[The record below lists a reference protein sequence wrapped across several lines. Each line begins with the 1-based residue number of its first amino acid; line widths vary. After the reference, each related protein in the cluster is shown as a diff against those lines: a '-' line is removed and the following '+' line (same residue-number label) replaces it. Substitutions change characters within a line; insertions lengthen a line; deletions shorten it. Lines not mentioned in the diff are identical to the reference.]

1 MQKCNKQIIRICLVL
16 LMFLLSIFVN
26 NTSINNTFIESK
38 NNFISKSFSSSSKY
52 NHDVEN
58 NFDLWQNLY
67 WHDNSVHA
75 EITNFNAHKVNFDI
89 KTKNI
94 ITTKTADEID
104 GNNFILNCKQ
114 TTDFDVCDNSG
125 CYTYGNN
132 DYECNKR
139 IINWAPILTQYM
151 KIKCFDEIKTWGQS
165 SSSPFLD
172 VKSIWKV
179 GTEHKNLTAK
189 AVFANGDN
197 QQYVYNSGN
206 DFNFVKGVN
215 KEFWNTKYNIWSVPY
230 TYVKEIQ
237 YIYVFYNFVSRF
249 LFTLQNNEIA
259 DKKDFKLYEDNLIN
273 LNKKFLSY
281 FNVSDLLTIK
291 SVNYNHHSII
301 LGLNEEFIN
310 LINQIHLFFCNK
322 DILKNKNLP
331 NDDIVNGKIN
341 YGNINQVLRCKNL
354 NDYLSI
360 INTNNNFYK
369 LLSSY
374 RITQDDEIYQ
384 IVEALKEVLTINFNY
399 SIWNPKLN
407 EYESKTMLIDFKQ
420 LFNKDYEILIN
431 PDNNGKYTFKISNL
445 EVNENKNNHIFLP
458 YSKNDF
464 DYSHITN
471 NIEHTK
477 NDYCIIMDQEINYV
491 RFNTLDET
499 FLNDYPTNISSNLL
513 IDKAV
518 KLFDNNNQQID
529 NAKFINSF
537 KILPDDL
544 NGSIN
549 IEIKAVNKT
558 YAHKYTGFKKIES
571 NKEKKI
577 DVTKYQYGMIGSKT
591 TKEEIIKIL
600 LNNGFSQEFINNSYF
615 KSIKVDDKKGSI
627 NFELIN
633 NRNNISKNI
642 QLYNFDPYFIEQK
655 NDDNIL
661 HSYKPAN
668 ITLSMLRTYLINQS
682 PRFKTEH
689 QNDLKVYTK
698 VNTYSN
704 LLTANFKFDNKSV
717 EFTYNF
723 NNKNNENILNIVC
736 YCSIFIG
743 VIGLLLVLVT
753 TIIHKKKS
761 K

>member
-1 MQKCNKQIIRICLVL
+1 
-16 LMFLLSIFVN
+16 MFLLSIFVN

-52 NHDVEN
+52 NQDVEN

-151 KIKCFDEIKTWGQS
+151 KIKCLDEIKTWGKS
-165 SSSPFLD
+165 NSLPFLD

-322 DILKNKNLP
+322 DTLKNKNLP

-341 YGNINQVLRCKNL
+341 YGNIDQVLRCKNL

-374 RITQDDEIYQ
+374 HITQDDEIYQ
-384 IVEALKEVLTINFNY
+384 IIEALKEILRINFNY

-407 EYESKTMLIDFKQ
+407 EYENKTMLIDFKQ

-513 IDKAV
+513 IDKAI
-518 KLFDNNNQQID
+518 KLFDSNNQQID

-668 ITLSMLRTYLINQS
+668 ITLSMLKTYLINQS

>member
-1 MQKCNKQIIRICLVL
+1 
-16 LMFLLSIFVN
+16 MFLLSIFVN

-151 KIKCFDEIKTWGQS
+151 KIKCLDEIKTWGKS
-165 SSSPFLD
+165 NSLPFLD

-310 LINQIHLFFCNK
+310 LINQIHLFFCSK

-341 YGNINQVLRCKNL
+341 YGNIDQVLRCKNL

-374 RITQDDEIYQ
+374 HITQDDEIYQ
-384 IVEALKEVLTINFNY
+384 IIEALKEILTINFNY

-407 EYESKTMLIDFKQ
+407 EYENKTMLIDFKQ

>member
-1 MQKCNKQIIRICLVL
+1 
-16 LMFLLSIFVN
+16 MFLLSIFVN

-52 NHDVEN
+52 NQDVEN

-151 KIKCFDEIKTWGQS
+151 KIKCLDEIKTWGKS
-165 SSSPFLD
+165 NSLPFLD

-341 YGNINQVLRCKNL
+341 YGNIDQVLRCKNL

-360 INTNNNFYK
+360 INTNNNFHK

-374 RITQDDEIYQ
+374 HITQDDEIYQ
-384 IVEALKEVLTINFNY
+384 IVEALKEILTINFNY

-407 EYESKTMLIDFKQ
+407 EYENKTMLIDFKQ

-499 FLNDYPTNISSNLL
+499 FLNDYPTNISCNLL
-513 IDKAV
+513 IDKAI

>member
-1 MQKCNKQIIRICLVL
+1 
-16 LMFLLSIFVN
+16 MFLLSIFVN
-26 NTSINNTFIESK
+26 NTSINNTFIENK

-52 NHDVEN
+52 NQDVEN

-125 CYTYGNN
+125 GYTYGNN

-165 SSSPFLD
+165 NSLPFLD

-273 LNKKFLSY
+273 LNKSFLSY

-341 YGNINQVLRCKNL
+341 YGNIDQVLRCKNL

-374 RITQDDEIYQ
+374 HITQDDEIYQ
-384 IVEALKEVLTINFNY
+384 IVEALKEILTINFNY

-513 IDKAV
+513 INKAI

>member
-38 NNFISKSFSSSSKY
+38 NNSISKSFSSSSKY
-52 NHDVEN
+52 NQDVEN

-259 DKKDFKLYEDNLIN
+259 DKKDFKLYGDNLIN
-273 LNKKFLSY
+273 LSKKFLSY

-310 LINQIHLFFCNK
+310 LINQIHLFFCSK
-322 DILKNKNLP
+322 DILKNNNLP
-331 NDDIVNGKIN
+331 KEDIANGKIN
-341 YGNINQVLRCKNL
+341 YGNIDQVLRCKNL

-360 INTNNNFYK
+360 INTNNNFHK
-369 LLSSY
+369 LLDSY
-374 RITQDDEIYQ
+374 HITQDDEIYQ
-384 IVEALKEVLTINFNY
+384 IVEALKEILTINFNY

-513 IDKAV
+513 IDKAI

-558 YAHKYTGFKKIES
+558 YAHKYTGLKKIES
-571 NKEKKI
+571 NKERKI

-661 HSYKPAN
+661 NSYKPAN
-668 ITLSMLRTYLINQS
+668 ITLSMLKTYLINQS

>member
-1 MQKCNKQIIRICLVL
+1 
-16 LMFLLSIFVN
+16 MFLLSIFVN

-52 NHDVEN
+52 NQDVEN

-151 KIKCFDEIKTWGQS
+151 KIKCLDEIKTWGKS
-165 SSSPFLD
+165 NSLPFLD

-322 DILKNKNLP
+322 YILKNKNLP

-341 YGNINQVLRCKNL
+341 YGNIDQVLRCKNL

-360 INTNNNFYK
+360 INTNNNFHK

-374 RITQDDEIYQ
+374 HITQDDEIYQ
-384 IVEALKEVLTINFNY
+384 IVEALKEILTINFNY

-407 EYESKTMLIDFKQ
+407 EYENKTMLIDFKQ

>member
-1 MQKCNKQIIRICLVL
+1 
-16 LMFLLSIFVN
+16 MFLLSIFVN

-52 NHDVEN
+52 NQDVEN

-151 KIKCFDEIKTWGQS
+151 KIKCLDEIKTWGKS
-165 SSSPFLD
+165 KSLPFLD

-206 DFNFVKGVN
+206 DFNFIKGVN

-341 YGNINQVLRCKNL
+341 YGNIDQVLRCKNL

-360 INTNNNFYK
+360 INTNNNFHK
-369 LLSSY
+369 LLDSY
-374 RITQDDEIYQ
+374 HITQDDEIYQ
-384 IVEALKEVLTINFNY
+384 IIEALKEILTINFNY

-407 EYESKTMLIDFKQ
+407 EYENKTMLIDFKQ

-513 IDKAV
+513 IDKAI

-537 KILPDDL
+537 KISPDDL

-668 ITLSMLRTYLINQS
+668 ITLSMLKTYLINQS

-736 YCSIFIG
+736 FCSIFIG

>member
-1 MQKCNKQIIRICLVL
+1 
-16 LMFLLSIFVN
+16 MFLLSIFVN

-52 NHDVEN
+52 NQDVEN

-94 ITTKTADEID
+94 ITTKTAEEID

-151 KIKCFDEIKTWGQS
+151 KIKCLDEIKTWGQS

-215 KEFWNTKYNIWSVPY
+215 KECWNTKYNIWSIPY

>member
-1 MQKCNKQIIRICLVL
+1 
-16 LMFLLSIFVN
+16 MFLLSIFVN

-38 NNFISKSFSSSSKY
+38 NNSISKSFSSSSKY
-52 NHDVEN
+52 NQDVEN

-94 ITTKTADEID
+94 ITTKTAEEID

-114 TTDFDVCDNSG
+114 TTNFDVCDNSG

-331 NDDIVNGKIN
+331 KEDIVNGKIN
-341 YGNINQVLRCKNL
+341 YGNIDQVLRCKNL

-374 RITQDDEIYQ
+374 HITQDDEIYQ
-384 IVEALKEVLTINFNY
+384 IIEALKEILTINFNY

-407 EYESKTMLIDFKQ
+407 EYENKTMLIDFKQ

-491 RFNTLDET
+491 RFNTLDDT

-513 IDKAV
+513 IDKAI

-682 PRFKTEH
+682 PRFKAEH

-753 TIIHKKKS
+753 TIIHKKKF

>member
-1 MQKCNKQIIRICLVL
+1 
-16 LMFLLSIFVN
+16 MFLLSIFVN

-52 NHDVEN
+52 NQDVEN

-215 KEFWNTKYNIWSVPY
+215 KEFWNTKYNIWSIPY

-341 YGNINQVLRCKNL
+341 YGNIDQVLRCKNL

-369 LLSSY
+369 LLDSY
-374 RITQDDEIYQ
+374 HITQDDEIYQ
-384 IVEALKEVLTINFNY
+384 IVEALKEILTINFNY

-407 EYESKTMLIDFKQ
+407 EYENKTMLIDFKQ

-431 PDNNGKYTFKISNL
+431 PDNNGKYTFKILNL

-743 VIGLLLVLVT
+743 VIGLLLILVT

>member
-1 MQKCNKQIIRICLVL
+1 
-16 LMFLLSIFVN
+16 MFLLSIFVN

-215 KEFWNTKYNIWSVPY
+215 KEFWNTKYNIWSIPY

-513 IDKAV
+513 IDKAI

>member
-1 MQKCNKQIIRICLVL
+1 
-16 LMFLLSIFVN
+16 MFLLSIFVN

-52 NHDVEN
+52 NQDVEN

-151 KIKCFDEIKTWGQS
+151 KIKCLDEIKTWGQS

-374 RITQDDEIYQ
+374 HITQDDEIYQ
-384 IVEALKEVLTINFNY
+384 IVEALKEILTINFNY

-407 EYESKTMLIDFKQ
+407 EYENKTMLIDFKQ

-431 PDNNGKYTFKISNL
+431 PDNNGKYTFKILNL

-571 NKEKKI
+571 NKDKKI

>member
-1 MQKCNKQIIRICLVL
+1 
-16 LMFLLSIFVN
+16 MFLLSIFVN

-151 KIKCFDEIKTWGQS
+151 KIKCLDEIKTWGKS
-165 SSSPFLD
+165 KSLPFLD

-374 RITQDDEIYQ
+374 HITQDDEIYQ
-384 IVEALKEVLTINFNY
+384 IVEALKEILTINFNY

-407 EYESKTMLIDFKQ
+407 EYENKTMLIDFKQ

-471 NIEHTK
+471 NIEHIK

-513 IDKAV
+513 IDKAI

>member
-151 KIKCFDEIKTWGQS
+151 KIKCLDEIKTWGKS
-165 SSSPFLD
+165 NSLPFLD

-215 KEFWNTKYNIWSVPY
+215 KEFWNTKYNIWSIPY

-369 LLSSY
+369 LLDSY
-374 RITQDDEIYQ
+374 HITQDDEIYQ

-431 PDNNGKYTFKISNL
+431 PDNNGKYTFKILNL

>member
-151 KIKCFDEIKTWGQS
+151 KIKCLDEIKTWGKS
-165 SSSPFLD
+165 NSLPFLD

-215 KEFWNTKYNIWSVPY
+215 KEFWNTKYNIWSIPY

-281 FNVSDLLTIK
+281 FNVSDLLTVK

-310 LINQIHLFFCNK
+310 LINQIHLFLCNK
-322 DILKNKNLP
+322 DILKNNNLP
-331 NDDIVNGKIN
+331 KEDIANGKIN

-369 LLSSY
+369 LLDSY
-374 RITQDDEIYQ
+374 HITQDDEIYQ
-384 IVEALKEVLTINFNY
+384 IVEALKEILTINFNY

-407 EYESKTMLIDFKQ
+407 EYENKTMLIDFKQ

-513 IDKAV
+513 IDKAI

>member
-1 MQKCNKQIIRICLVL
+1 
-16 LMFLLSIFVN
+16 MFLLSIFVN

-38 NNFISKSFSSSSKY
+38 NNSISKSFSSSSKY
-52 NHDVEN
+52 NQDVEN

-94 ITTKTADEID
+94 ITTKTAEEID

-114 TTDFDVCDNSG
+114 TTNFDVCDNSG

-215 KEFWNTKYNIWSVPY
+215 KEFWNTKYNIWSIPY

-310 LINQIHLFFCNK
+310 LINQIRLFFCNK

-331 NDDIVNGKIN
+331 KEDIANGKIN
-341 YGNINQVLRCKNL
+341 YGNIDQVLRCKNL

-369 LLSSY
+369 LLDSY
-374 RITQDDEIYQ
+374 HITQDDEIYQ
-384 IVEALKEVLTINFNY
+384 IVEALKEILTINFNY

-431 PDNNGKYTFKISNL
+431 PDNNGKYTFKILNL

-491 RFNTLDET
+491 RFNTLDDT

-513 IDKAV
+513 IDKAI

-549 IEIKAVNKT
+549 IEIRAVNKT

-571 NKEKKI
+571 NKERKI

-655 NDDNIL
+655 NDDDIL
-661 HSYKPAN
+661 NSYKPAN
-668 ITLSMLRTYLINQS
+668 ITLSMLKTYLINQS

-753 TIIHKKKS
+753 TIIHKKKF

>member
-1 MQKCNKQIIRICLVL
+1 
-16 LMFLLSIFVN
+16 MFLLSIFVN

-52 NHDVEN
+52 NQDVEN

-151 KIKCFDEIKTWGQS
+151 KIKCLDEIKTWGKS
-165 SSSPFLD
+165 NSLPFLD

-322 DILKNKNLP
+322 YILKNKNLP

-341 YGNINQVLRCKNL
+341 YGNIDQVLRCKNL

-360 INTNNNFYK
+360 INTNNNFHK

-374 RITQDDEIYQ
+374 HITQDDEIYQ
-384 IVEALKEVLTINFNY
+384 IVEALKEILTINFNY

-407 EYESKTMLIDFKQ
+407 EYENKTMLIDFKQ

-743 VIGLLLVLVT
+743 VIGLLLILVT

>member
-1 MQKCNKQIIRICLVL
+1 
-16 LMFLLSIFVN
+16 MFLLSIFVN
-26 NTSINNTFIESK
+26 NTSINNAFIESK

-52 NHDVEN
+52 NQDVEN

-151 KIKCFDEIKTWGQS
+151 KIKCLDEIKTWGKS
-165 SSSPFLD
+165 NSLPFLD

-341 YGNINQVLRCKNL
+341 YGNIDQVLRCKNL

-374 RITQDDEIYQ
+374 HITQDDEIYQ
-384 IVEALKEVLTINFNY
+384 IVEALKEILTINFNY

-407 EYESKTMLIDFKQ
+407 EYENKTMLINFKQ

-513 IDKAV
+513 IDKAI
-518 KLFDNNNQQID
+518 KLFDSNNQQID

-661 HSYKPAN
+661 NSYKPTN
-668 ITLSMLRTYLINQS
+668 ITLSMLKTYLINQS

>member
-1 MQKCNKQIIRICLVL
+1 
-16 LMFLLSIFVN
+16 MFLLSIFVN

-151 KIKCFDEIKTWGQS
+151 KIKCLDEIKTWGKS
-165 SSSPFLD
+165 KSLPFLD

-360 INTNNNFYK
+360 INTNNNFHK

-374 RITQDDEIYQ
+374 HITQDDEIYQ
-384 IVEALKEVLTINFNY
+384 IVEALKEILTINFNY

-407 EYESKTMLIDFKQ
+407 EYENKTMLIDFKQ

-513 IDKAV
+513 IDKAI

>member
-1 MQKCNKQIIRICLVL
+1 
-16 LMFLLSIFVN
+16 MFLLSIFVN

-38 NNFISKSFSSSSKY
+38 NNSISKSFSSSSKY
-52 NHDVEN
+52 NQDVEN

-94 ITTKTADEID
+94 ITTKTAEEID

-165 SSSPFLD
+165 NSSPFLD
-172 VKSIWKV
+172 VKSIWKL

-259 DKKDFKLYEDNLIN
+259 DKKDFKLYGDNLIN
-273 LNKKFLSY
+273 LSKKFLSY

-322 DILKNKNLP
+322 DILKNNNLP
-331 NDDIVNGKIN
+331 KEDIANGKIN
-341 YGNINQVLRCKNL
+341 YGNIDQVLRCKNL

-360 INTNNNFYK
+360 INTNNNFHK
-369 LLSSY
+369 LLDSY
-374 RITQDDEIYQ
+374 HITQDDEIYQ
-384 IVEALKEVLTINFNY
+384 IVEALKEILTINFNY

-477 NDYCIIMDQEINYV
+477 NDYCIIIDQEINYV

-513 IDKAV
+513 IDKAI

-549 IEIKAVNKT
+549 IEIRAVNKT

-668 ITLSMLRTYLINQS
+668 ITLPMLKTYLINQS

>member
-215 KEFWNTKYNIWSVPY
+215 KEFWNTKYNIWSIPY

>member
-1 MQKCNKQIIRICLVL
+1 
-16 LMFLLSIFVN
+16 MFLLSIFVN

-52 NHDVEN
+52 NQDVEN

-215 KEFWNTKYNIWSVPY
+215 KEFWNTKYNIWSIPY

-374 RITQDDEIYQ
+374 HITQDDEIYQ
-384 IVEALKEVLTINFNY
+384 IIEALKEILTINFNY

-407 EYESKTMLIDFKQ
+407 EYENKTMLIDFKQ

-499 FLNDYPTNISSNLL
+499 FLNNYPTNISSNLL

-591 TKEEIIKIL
+591 TKEEIIKVL

>member
-1 MQKCNKQIIRICLVL
+1 
-16 LMFLLSIFVN
+16 MFLLSIFVN

-52 NHDVEN
+52 NQDVEN

-215 KEFWNTKYNIWSVPY
+215 KEFWNTKYNIWSIPY

-384 IVEALKEVLTINFNY
+384 IVEALKEILTINFNY

-491 RFNTLDET
+491 RFNTLDEK

-513 IDKAV
+513 IDKAI

-577 DVTKYQYGMIGSKT
+577 DVSKYQYGMIGSKT

-704 LLTANFKFDNKSV
+704 LLTAHFKFDNKSV

>member
-1 MQKCNKQIIRICLVL
+1 
-16 LMFLLSIFVN
+16 MFLLSIFVN

-52 NHDVEN
+52 NQDVEN

-341 YGNINQVLRCKNL
+341 YGNIDQVLRCKNL

-743 VIGLLLVLVT
+743 VIGLLLILVT

>member
-1 MQKCNKQIIRICLVL
+1 
-16 LMFLLSIFVN
+16 MFLLSIFVN

-52 NHDVEN
+52 NQDVEN

-151 KIKCFDEIKTWGQS
+151 KIKCLDEIKTWGKS
-165 SSSPFLD
+165 NSLPFLD
-172 VKSIWKV
+172 VKSVWKV

-341 YGNINQVLRCKNL
+341 YGNIDQVLRCKNL

-374 RITQDDEIYQ
+374 HITQDDEIYQ
-384 IVEALKEVLTINFNY
+384 IVEALKEILTINFNY

-407 EYESKTMLIDFKQ
+407 EYENKTMLIDFKQ

-431 PDNNGKYTFKISNL
+431 PDNNGKYTFKILNL

-513 IDKAV
+513 IDKAI

-571 NKEKKI
+571 NKDKKI

>member
-1 MQKCNKQIIRICLVL
+1 
-16 LMFLLSIFVN
+16 MFLLSIFVN

-52 NHDVEN
+52 NQDVEN

-215 KEFWNTKYNIWSVPY
+215 KEFWNTKYNIWSIPY

-341 YGNINQVLRCKNL
+341 YGNIDQVLRCKNL

-369 LLSSY
+369 LLDSY
-374 RITQDDEIYQ
+374 HITQDDEIYQ
-384 IVEALKEVLTINFNY
+384 IVEALKEILTINFNY

-407 EYESKTMLIDFKQ
+407 EYENKTMLIDFKQ

-431 PDNNGKYTFKISNL
+431 PDNNGKYTFKILNL

>member
-1 MQKCNKQIIRICLVL
+1 
-16 LMFLLSIFVN
+16 MFLLSIFVN

-52 NHDVEN
+52 NQDVEN

-151 KIKCFDEIKTWGQS
+151 KIKCLDEIKTWGKS
-165 SSSPFLD
+165 KSLPFLD

-322 DILKNKNLP
+322 YILKNKNLP

-341 YGNINQVLRCKNL
+341 YGNIDQVLRCKNL

-360 INTNNNFYK
+360 INTNNNFHK

-374 RITQDDEIYQ
+374 HITQDDEIYQ
-384 IVEALKEVLTINFNY
+384 IVEALKEILTINFNY

-407 EYESKTMLIDFKQ
+407 EYENKTMLIDFKQ

>member
-1 MQKCNKQIIRICLVL
+1 
-16 LMFLLSIFVN
+16 MFLLSIFVN

-38 NNFISKSFSSSSKY
+38 NNSISKSFSSSSKY
-52 NHDVEN
+52 NQDVEN

-94 ITTKTADEID
+94 ITTKTAEEID

-165 SSSPFLD
+165 NSSPFLD
-172 VKSIWKV
+172 VKSIWKL

-310 LINQIHLFFCNK
+310 LINQIHLFFCSK
-322 DILKNKNLP
+322 DILKNNNLP
-331 NDDIVNGKIN
+331 KEDIVNGKIN
-341 YGNINQVLRCKNL
+341 YGNIDQVLRCKNL

-360 INTNNNFYK
+360 INTNNNFHK
-369 LLSSY
+369 LLDSY
-374 RITQDDEIYQ
+374 HITQDDEIYQ
-384 IVEALKEVLTINFNY
+384 IVEALKEILTINFNY

-477 NDYCIIMDQEINYV
+477 NDYCIIIDQEINYV

-513 IDKAV
+513 IDKAI

-549 IEIKAVNKT
+549 IEIRAVNKT

-571 NKEKKI
+571 NKERKI

-668 ITLSMLRTYLINQS
+668 ITLPMLKTYLINQS

>member
-1 MQKCNKQIIRICLVL
+1 
-16 LMFLLSIFVN
+16 MFLLSIFVN

-52 NHDVEN
+52 NQDVEN

-151 KIKCFDEIKTWGQS
+151 KIKCLDEIKTWGKS
-165 SSSPFLD
+165 NSLPFLD

-215 KEFWNTKYNIWSVPY
+215 KEFWNTKYNIWSIPY

-374 RITQDDEIYQ
+374 HITQDDEIYQ
-384 IVEALKEVLTINFNY
+384 IVEALKEILTINFNY

-407 EYESKTMLIDFKQ
+407 EYENKTMLIDFKQ

-431 PDNNGKYTFKISNL
+431 PDNNGKYTFKILNL

-537 KILPDDL
+537 KISPDDL

>member
-1 MQKCNKQIIRICLVL
+1 
-16 LMFLLSIFVN
+16 MFLLSIFVN

-52 NHDVEN
+52 NQDVEN

-151 KIKCFDEIKTWGQS
+151 KIKCLDEIKTWGKS
-165 SSSPFLD
+165 KSLPFLD

-322 DILKNKNLP
+322 YILKNKNLP

-341 YGNINQVLRCKNL
+341 YGNIDQVLRCKNL

-360 INTNNNFYK
+360 INTNNNFHK
-369 LLSSY
+369 LLDSY
-374 RITQDDEIYQ
+374 HITQDDEIYQ
-384 IVEALKEVLTINFNY
+384 IVEALKEILTINFNY

-407 EYESKTMLIDFKQ
+407 EYENKTMLIDFKQ

>member
-52 NHDVEN
+52 NQDVEN

-94 ITTKTADEID
+94 ITTKTADEIN

-151 KIKCFDEIKTWGQS
+151 KIKCLDEVKTWGQS
-165 SSSPFLD
+165 NSLPFLD

-215 KEFWNTKYNIWSVPY
+215 KEFWNTKYNIWSIPY

-259 DKKDFKLYEDNLIN
+259 NKKDFKLYEDNLIN

-310 LINQIHLFFCNK
+310 LINQIHLFFCSK

-384 IVEALKEVLTINFNY
+384 IIEALKEILTINFNY

-464 DYSHITN
+464 DYSRITN

-513 IDKAV
+513 IDKAI

>member
-1 MQKCNKQIIRICLVL
+1 
-16 LMFLLSIFVN
+16 MFLLSIFVN

-52 NHDVEN
+52 NQDVEN

-151 KIKCFDEIKTWGQS
+151 KIKCLDEIKTWGKS
-165 SSSPFLD
+165 NSLPFLD

-215 KEFWNTKYNIWSVPY
+215 KEFWNTKYNIWSIPY

-341 YGNINQVLRCKNL
+341 YGNIDQVLRCKNL

-360 INTNNNFYK
+360 INTNNNFHK
-369 LLSSY
+369 LLDSY
-374 RITQDDEIYQ
+374 HITQDDEIYQ
-384 IVEALKEVLTINFNY
+384 IVEALKEILTINFNY

-407 EYESKTMLIDFKQ
+407 EYENKTMLIDFKQ

-591 TKEEIIKIL
+591 TKEEIVKIL

>member
-1 MQKCNKQIIRICLVL
+1 
-16 LMFLLSIFVN
+16 MFLLSIFVN

-151 KIKCFDEIKTWGQS
+151 KIKCLDEIKTWGQS

-215 KEFWNTKYNIWSVPY
+215 KEFWNTKYNIWSIPY

-310 LINQIHLFFCNK
+310 LINQIHLFLCNK
-322 DILKNKNLP
+322 DILKNNNLP
-331 NDDIVNGKIN
+331 KEDIANGKIN

-369 LLSSY
+369 LLDSY
-374 RITQDDEIYQ
+374 HITQDDEIYQ
-384 IVEALKEVLTINFNY
+384 IVEALKEILTINFNY

-407 EYESKTMLIDFKQ
+407 EYENKTMLIDFKQ

-513 IDKAV
+513 IDKAI

>member
-1 MQKCNKQIIRICLVL
+1 MPN
-16 LMFLLSIFVN
+16 
-26 NTSINNTFIESK
+26 E
-38 NNFISKSFSSSSKY
+38 
-52 NHDVEN
+52 
-58 NFDLWQNLY
+58 
-67 WHDNSVHA
+67 
-75 EITNFNAHKVNFDI
+75 DI
-89 KTKNI
+89 
-94 ITTKTADEID
+94 A
-104 GNNFILNCKQ
+104 
-114 TTDFDVCDNSG
+114 
-125 CYTYGNN
+125 
-132 DYECNKR
+132 
-139 IINWAPILTQYM
+139 
-151 KIKCFDEIKTWGQS
+151 
-165 SSSPFLD
+165 
-172 VKSIWKV
+172 
-179 GTEHKNLTAK
+179 
-189 AVFANGDN
+189 
-197 QQYVYNSGN
+197 
-206 DFNFVKGVN
+206 
-215 KEFWNTKYNIWSVPY
+215 
-230 TYVKEIQ
+230 
-237 YIYVFYNFVSRF
+237 
-249 LFTLQNNEIA
+249 
-259 DKKDFKLYEDNLIN
+259 
-273 LNKKFLSY
+273 
-281 FNVSDLLTIK
+281 
-291 SVNYNHHSII
+291 
-301 LGLNEEFIN
+301 
-310 LINQIHLFFCNK
+310 
-322 DILKNKNLP
+322 
-331 NDDIVNGKIN
+331 NGKIN
-341 YGNINQVLRCKNL
+341 YGNIDQVLRCKNL

-374 RITQDDEIYQ
+374 HITQDDEIYQ
-384 IVEALKEVLTINFNY
+384 IVEALKEILTINFNY

-407 EYESKTMLIDFKQ
+407 EYENKTMLIDFKQ

-471 NIEHTK
+471 SIEHTK

-491 RFNTLDET
+491 RFNTLDDT

-513 IDKAV
+513 IDKAI

-743 VIGLLLVLVT
+743 VIGLLLILVT

>member
-52 NHDVEN
+52 NQDVEN

-114 TTDFDVCDNSG
+114 TTDLDVCDNSG

-151 KIKCFDEIKTWGQS
+151 KIKCLDEIKTWGKS
-165 SSSPFLD
+165 KSLPFLD

-384 IVEALKEVLTINFNY
+384 IVEALKEILTINFNY

-513 IDKAV
+513 IDKAI

-537 KILPDDL
+537 KISPDDL

-591 TKEEIIKIL
+591 TKEEMIKIL

-723 NNKNNENILNIVC
+723 SNKNNENILNIVC

>member
-1 MQKCNKQIIRICLVL
+1 
-16 LMFLLSIFVN
+16 MFLLSIFVN

-52 NHDVEN
+52 NQDVEN

-151 KIKCFDEIKTWGQS
+151 KIKCLDEIKTWGKS
-165 SSSPFLD
+165 NSLPFLD

-310 LINQIHLFFCNK
+310 LINQIHLFFCSK

-341 YGNINQVLRCKNL
+341 YGNIDQVLRCKNL

-374 RITQDDEIYQ
+374 RITQDDEIYK
-384 IVEALKEVLTINFNY
+384 IVEALKEILTINFNY

-431 PDNNGKYTFKISNL
+431 PDNNGKYTFKILNL

-499 FLNDYPTNISSNLL
+499 FLSDYPTNISSNLL
-513 IDKAV
+513 IDKAI

>member
-1 MQKCNKQIIRICLVL
+1 
-16 LMFLLSIFVN
+16 MFLLSIFVN
-26 NTSINNTFIESK
+26 NTSINNAFIESK
-38 NNFISKSFSSSSKY
+38 NNSISKSFSSSSKY
-52 NHDVEN
+52 NQDVEN

-151 KIKCFDEIKTWGQS
+151 KIKCLDEIKTWGKS
-165 SSSPFLD
+165 NSLPFLD

-341 YGNINQVLRCKNL
+341 YGNIDQVLRCKNL

-374 RITQDDEIYQ
+374 HITQDDEIYQ
-384 IVEALKEVLTINFNY
+384 IVEALKEILTINFNY

-407 EYESKTMLIDFKQ
+407 EYENKTMLINFKQ

-513 IDKAV
+513 IDKAI
-518 KLFDNNNQQID
+518 KLFDSNNQQID

-661 HSYKPAN
+661 NSYKPTN
-668 ITLSMLRTYLINQS
+668 ITLSMLKTYLINQS

>member
-1 MQKCNKQIIRICLVL
+1 
-16 LMFLLSIFVN
+16 MFLLSIFVN

-52 NHDVEN
+52 NQDVEN

-132 DYECNKR
+132 DYECHKR

-341 YGNINQVLRCKNL
+341 YGNIDQVLRCKNL

-374 RITQDDEIYQ
+374 HITQDDEIYQ
-384 IVEALKEVLTINFNY
+384 IVEALKEILTINFNY

-407 EYESKTMLIDFKQ
+407 EYENKTMLIDFKQ

-513 IDKAV
+513 IDKAI

>member
-1 MQKCNKQIIRICLVL
+1 
-16 LMFLLSIFVN
+16 MFLLSIFVN
-26 NTSINNTFIESK
+26 NTSINNAFIESK

-52 NHDVEN
+52 NQDVEN

-89 KTKNI
+89 KTKNV
-94 ITTKTADEID
+94 ITTKTANEID

-151 KIKCFDEIKTWGQS
+151 KIKCLDEVKTWGQS
-165 SSSPFLD
+165 NSLPFLD

-310 LINQIHLFFCNK
+310 LINQIHLFFCSK

-341 YGNINQVLRCKNL
+341 YGNIDQVLRCKNL

-360 INTNNNFYK
+360 INTNNNFHK

-374 RITQDDEIYQ
+374 HITQDDEIYQ
-384 IVEALKEVLTINFNY
+384 IVEALKEILTINFNY

-407 EYESKTMLIDFKQ
+407 EYENKTMLINFKQ

-464 DYSHITN
+464 DYSRITN

-513 IDKAV
+513 IDKAI
-518 KLFDNNNQQID
+518 KLFDSNNQQID
-529 NAKFINSF
+529 NATSSNEINSTRG
-537 KILPDDL
+537 L
-544 NGSIN
+544 
-549 IEIKAVNKT
+549 IE
-558 YAHKYTGFKKIES
+558 
-571 NKEKKI
+571 
-577 DVTKYQYGMIGSKT
+577 D
-591 TKEEIIKIL
+591 
-600 LNNGFSQEFINNSYF
+600 
-615 KSIKVDDKKGSI
+615 
-627 NFELIN
+627 
-633 NRNNISKNI
+633 
-642 QLYNFDPYFIEQK
+642 
-655 NDDNIL
+655 
-661 HSYKPAN
+661 
-668 ITLSMLRTYLINQS
+668 
-682 PRFKTEH
+682 
-689 QNDLKVYTK
+689 
-698 VNTYSN
+698 
-704 LLTANFKFDNKSV
+704 
-717 EFTYNF
+717 
-723 NNKNNENILNIVC
+723 
-736 YCSIFIG
+736 
-743 VIGLLLVLVT
+743 
-753 TIIHKKKS
+753 
-761 K
+761 

>member
-1 MQKCNKQIIRICLVL
+1 
-16 LMFLLSIFVN
+16 
-26 NTSINNTFIESK
+26 
-38 NNFISKSFSSSSKY
+38 
-52 NHDVEN
+52 
-58 NFDLWQNLY
+58 
-67 WHDNSVHA
+67 
-75 EITNFNAHKVNFDI
+75 
-89 KTKNI
+89 
-94 ITTKTADEID
+94 
-104 GNNFILNCKQ
+104 
-114 TTDFDVCDNSG
+114 
-125 CYTYGNN
+125 
-132 DYECNKR
+132 
-139 IINWAPILTQYM
+139 
-151 KIKCFDEIKTWGQS
+151 
-165 SSSPFLD
+165 
-172 VKSIWKV
+172 
-179 GTEHKNLTAK
+179 
-189 AVFANGDN
+189 
-197 QQYVYNSGN
+197 
-206 DFNFVKGVN
+206 
-215 KEFWNTKYNIWSVPY
+215 
-230 TYVKEIQ
+230 
-237 YIYVFYNFVSRF
+237 
-249 LFTLQNNEIA
+249 
-259 DKKDFKLYEDNLIN
+259 
-273 LNKKFLSY
+273 
-281 FNVSDLLTIK
+281 
-291 SVNYNHHSII
+291 
-301 LGLNEEFIN
+301 
-310 LINQIHLFFCNK
+310 
-322 DILKNKNLP
+322 
-331 NDDIVNGKIN
+331 
-341 YGNINQVLRCKNL
+341 
-354 NDYLSI
+354 
-360 INTNNNFYK
+360 
-369 LLSSY
+369 
-374 RITQDDEIYQ
+374 
-384 IVEALKEVLTINFNY
+384 
-399 SIWNPKLN
+399 
-407 EYESKTMLIDFKQ
+407 MLIDFKQ

-471 NIEHTK
+471 NIEHIK

-491 RFNTLDET
+491 RFNTLDDT

-513 IDKAV
+513 IDKAI

-668 ITLSMLRTYLINQS
+668 ITLSILKTYLINQS

-753 TIIHKKKS
+753 TLIHKKKS